1 MSSTL
6 TLARPYARAAFELA
20 RSHGT
25 LGDWAAKL
33 ALSAGVAGDARVAR
47 LLGDPRA
54 SEQQLVDL
62 VTPPGEEAGTDYAR
76 FLRVLADNGR
86 LGVLPEIATLYG
98 ELKREAEKVL
108 DVTVRAPAPID
119 DAGIEQLKVAL
130 KRRFGRDIQIS
141 QAVDPDLLGGA
152 VIDAGEIVI
161 DGSVRGQLQRLAH
174 ALAG

>member
-1 MSSTL
+1 
-6 TLARPYARAAFELA
+6 
-20 RSHGT
+20 
-25 LGDWAAKL
+25 
-33 ALSAGVAGDARVAR
+33 
-47 LLGDPRA
+47 
-54 SEQQLVDL
+54 
-62 VTPPGEEAGTDYAR
+62 
-76 FLRVLADNGR
+76 
-86 LGVLPEIATLYG
+86 
-98 ELKREAEKVL
+98 
-108 DVTVRAPAPID
+108 VRAPAPID

>member
-20 RSHGT
+20 RSRGA
-25 LGDWAAKL
+25 LGDWAGKL
-33 ALSAGVAGDARVAR
+33 ALSAGVAADARVAR

-54 SEQQLVDL
+54 SEQQLVAL
-62 VTPPGEEAGTDYAR
+62 VTPPGEDGGSDYAG

-86 LGVLPEIATLYG
+86 LGVLPEIAALYG

-141 QAVDPDLLGGA
+141 QAIDPDVLGGA